1 MLKYCFCTM
10 IGSCTSCLYMRIE
23 IHSCCPAFS
32 PFPLPKEVEK
42 KPKVPENRLSS
53 PLWSRLFFPHTS
65 VCPLSN
71 VTTLKLQSLSVL
83 KNNRFN
89 ILSLDPEVGHYLR
102 EVLSEVSEV
111 VEPQPSMLPPWST
124 MSMSPISSLF
134 GM

>member
-42 KPKVPENRLSS
+42 KPG
-53 PLWSRLFFPHTS
+53 SRKPTFKPVVEPDNFFPHTS

-83 KNNRFN
+83 KKT
-89 ILSLDPEVGHYLR
+89 Y
-102 EVLSEVSEV
+102 
-111 VEPQPSMLPPWST
+111 
-124 MSMSPISSLF
+124 
-134 GM
+134 